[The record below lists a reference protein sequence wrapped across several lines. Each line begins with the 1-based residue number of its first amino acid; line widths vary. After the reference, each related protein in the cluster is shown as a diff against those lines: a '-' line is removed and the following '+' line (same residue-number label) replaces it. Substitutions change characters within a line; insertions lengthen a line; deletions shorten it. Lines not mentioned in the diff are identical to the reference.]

1 MREGLGEICKKQQ
14 ITTMSNKKCIL
25 CQTYNPDEAI
35 FCRHCGAKLD
45 NSPEI
50 ESFNYVS
57 IPHVGDSIELTWS
70 IKNADTAFLNGQT
83 MPLSHRYKVVVDEEM
98 TLELVATRSGKRE
111 SKRIHIVP
119 IPSSDKTTKLS
130 TPPLVTTSDALP
142 YLVKVLL
149 EVLVI
154 DIFPVISLII
164 ISCCSSWL
172 RYTLN
177 LSYNDWNGFRVY
189 ANILLCIWVASGIV
203 WGFLRFHRYKKI

>member
-1 MREGLGEICKKQQ
+1 MASTKIC
-14 ITTMSNKKCIL
+14 SKCN
-25 CQTYNPDEAI
+25 TENPQRANY
-35 FCRHCGAKLD
+35 CRACGSKFD

-57 IPHVGDSIELTWS
+57 VPHVGDSVELSWS

-83 MPLSHRYKVVVDEEM
+83 MPLSHRCEVVVDKEM
-98 TLELVATRSGKRE
+98 FLELVATKSGEKD
-111 SKRIHIVP
+111 SQRIHIVP
-119 IPSSDKTTKLS
+119 IPSSDKTTKPY

-149 EVLVI
+149 KVLVI
-154 DIFPVISLII
+154 DSFPVISLII

-189 ANILLCIWVASGIV
+189 ANIILWIWVALGII
-203 WGFLRFHRYKKI
+203 WGFLKFYRYKKI

>member
-1 MREGLGEICKKQQ
+1 MKFD
-14 ITTMSNKKCIL
+14 S
-25 CQTYNPDEAI
+25 
-35 FCRHCGAKLD
+35 
-45 NSPEI
+45 SPEI

-57 IPHVGDSIELTWS
+57 VPHIGDSIELTWS

-83 MPLSHRYKVVVDEEM
+83 MPLSHRYKVVVDKEM
-98 TLELVATRSGKRE
+98 TLELVATKLGNRE

-119 IPSSDKTTKLS
+119 IPSSDKTTKPY
-130 TPPLVTTSDALP
+130 TPPLVTTSDALS

-149 EVLVI
+149 EVLVV

-189 ANILLCIWVASGIV
+189 ANILLWIWIASGIV
-203 WGFLRFHRYKKI
+203 WGFLKFYRYKKI

>member
-1 MREGLGEICKKQQ
+1 MKCC
-14 ITTMSNKKCIL
+14 SNCFAA
-25 CQTYNPDEAI
+25 NPVDAN

-57 IPHVGDSIELTWS
+57 VPHVGDSVELTWS

-83 MPLSHRYKVVVDEEM
+83 MPLSHRYKVVVDKEM
-98 TLELVATRSGKRE
+98 TLELVATKSGKRE

-119 IPSSDKTTKLS
+119 IPASDKTTKPS

-142 YLVKVLL
+142 DLVKVLL
-149 EVLVI
+149 KVLVI
-154 DIFPVISLII
+154 DIFPLISLII

-177 LSYNDWNGFRVY
+177 LSYNDWNDFRVY
-189 ANILLCIWVASGIV
+189 ASILLWIWVVSGII
-203 WGFLRFHRYKKI
+203 WGFLKFYRYKKI

>member
-1 MREGLGEICKKQQ
+1 MVSTKICSKCNTDNPQQ
-14 ITTMSNKKCIL
+14 AN
-25 CQTYNPDEAI
+25 Y
-35 FCRHCGAKLD
+35 CRRCGAKFE

-57 IPHVGDSIELTWS
+57 IPHIGDSVELTWR

-83 MPLSHRYKVVVDEEM
+83 MPLSHRYKVVVDKEM
-98 TLELVATRSGKRE
+98 FLELVATRLGKRE

-119 IPSSDKTTKLS
+119 IPSSDKTTKPY

-177 LSYNDWNGFRVY
+177 LSYNDWNDFRVY
-189 ANILLCIWVASGIV
+189 ANILLWIWVVLGIV
-203 WGFLRFHRYKKI
+203 WGFFKFYRYKKI

>member
-1 MREGLGEICKKQQ
+1 
-14 ITTMSNKKCIL
+14 MSNKKCTL
-25 CQTYNPDEAI
+25 CQTNNPDEAI

-50 ESFNYVS
+50 EFFNYVTV
-57 IPHVGDSIELTWS
+57 PHVGDSVELTWS
-70 IKNADTAFLNGQT
+70 IKNADNAFLNGQT
-83 MPLSHRYKVVVDEEM
+83 KPLSHRYKVVVDKEM

-119 IPSSDKTTKLS
+119 IPSSDKTTKPY
-130 TPPLVTTSDALP
+130 TPP

-189 ANILLCIWVASGIV
+189 ANILLLIWVASGIV
-203 WGFLRFHRYKKI
+203 WGFLKFYRYKKI

>member
-1 MREGLGEICKKQQ
+1 MASTKICSKCNTDNPQQ
-14 ITTMSNKKCIL
+14 AN
-25 CQTYNPDEAI
+25 Y
-35 FCRHCGAKLD
+35 CRRCGAKFE

-57 IPHVGDSIELTWS
+57 IPHVGDSVELTWS

-83 MPLSHRYKVVVDEEM
+83 MPLSHRYKVVVDKEM
-98 TLELVATRSGKRE
+98 TLELVATKSGERE

-119 IPSSDKTTKLS
+119 IPSSDKTTKPS
-130 TPPLVTTSDALP
+130 TLPLVTTSDALP
-142 YLVKVLL
+142 DLIKILL
-149 EVLVI
+149 KVLVI

-164 ISCCSSWL
+164 ISCSSSWL

-189 ANILLCIWVASGIV
+189 ANILLWIWIASGIV
-203 WGFLRFHRYKKI
+203 WGFLKFYRYKKI

>member
-1 MREGLGEICKKQQ
+1 MASTKICSKCNTDNPQQ
-14 ITTMSNKKCIL
+14 AN
-25 CQTYNPDEAI
+25 Y
-35 FCRHCGAKLD
+35 CRRCGAKFE

-50 ESFNYVS
+50 EFFNYVS
-57 IPHVGDSIELTWS
+57 VPHVGDSIELTWS
-70 IKNADTAFLNGQT
+70 IKNADTAFLNGKT
-83 MPLSHRYKVVVDEEM
+83 MPLSHRYKVVVDNEM

-119 IPSSDKTTKLS
+119 IPSSDKTTNPS

-149 EVLVI
+149 EVLVV

-164 ISCCSSWL
+164 ISCSSSWL

-189 ANILLCIWVASGIV
+189 ANILLWIWVASGIV
-203 WGFLRFHRYKKI
+203 WGILKFYRYKKI

>member
-1 MREGLGEICKKQQ
+1 MVSTKICSKCNTDNPQQ
-14 ITTMSNKKCIL
+14 AN
-25 CQTYNPDEAI
+25 Y
-35 FCRHCGAKLD
+35 CRRCGAKLD

-50 ESFNYVS
+50 EFFNFVS
-57 IPHVGDSIELTWS
+57 VPHAGDSIELSWS

-83 MPLSHRYKVVVDEEM
+83 MPLSHRYKVVVDKEM
-98 TLELVATRSGKRE
+98 TLELVATRSGERE

-119 IPSSDKTTKLS
+119 IPSSDKTTKPS

-149 EVLVI
+149 KVLVI
-154 DIFPVISLII
+154 DIFPVILLII

-189 ANILLCIWVASGIV
+189 ANILLWIWVTSGIV
-203 WGFLRFHRYKKI
+203 WGFLKFYRYKKI

>member
-1 MREGLGEICKKQQ
+1 MKQCPNCNS
-14 ITTMSNKKCIL
+14 M
-25 CQTYNPDEAI
+25 NPTNANY
-35 FCRHCGAKLD
+35 CRHCGAKLD

-57 IPHVGDSIELTWS
+57 VPHVSDSVELTWS

-83 MPLSHRYKVVVDEEM
+83 MPLNHRYKVVVDKEM
-98 TLELVATRSGKRE
+98 TFELVATKLGKRE

-119 IPSSDKTTKLS
+119 IPSSDKTTKPY

-149 EVLVI
+149 EVLVV

-189 ANILLCIWVASGIV
+189 ANILLWIWVASGIV
-203 WGFLRFHRYKKI
+203 WGFLKFYRYKKI

>member
-1 MREGLGEICKKQQ
+1 MASTKICL
-14 ITTMSNKKCIL
+14 KCN
-25 CQTYNPDEAI
+25 TENPQRANY
-35 FCRHCGAKLD
+35 CRACGSKFD

-57 IPHVGDSIELTWS
+57 VPHVGDSVELSWS

-83 MPLSHRYKVVVDEEM
+83 MPLSHRYKVVVDKEIF
-98 TLELVATRSGKRE
+98 LELVATRSGKRE

-119 IPSSDKTTKLS
+119 IPSSDKTTNPS

-149 EVLVI
+149 EVLVV

-164 ISCCSSWL
+164 ISCSSSWL

-189 ANILLCIWVASGIV
+189 ANIILWIWVALGIIL
-203 WGFLRFHRYKKI
+203 GFLKFYRYKKI

>member
-1 MREGLGEICKKQQ
+1 MVSTKICSKCNTDNPQQ
-14 ITTMSNKKCIL
+14 AN
-25 CQTYNPDEAI
+25 Y
-35 FCRHCGAKLD
+35 CRRCGAKLD

-50 ESFNYVS
+50 EFFNFVS
-57 IPHVGDSIELTWS
+57 VPHAGDSIELSWS

-83 MPLSHRYKVVVDEEM
+83 MPLSHRYKVVVDKEM
-98 TLELVATRSGKRE
+98 TLELVATRSGERE

-119 IPSSDKTTKLS
+119 IPSSDKTTKPY

-149 EVLVI
+149 EVLVV

-189 ANILLCIWVASGIV
+189 ANILLWIWVTSGIV
-203 WGFLRFHRYKKI
+203 WGFLKFYRYKKI

>member
-1 MREGLGEICKKQQ
+1 MKQCQ
-14 ITTMSNKKCIL
+14 KCNAD
-25 CQTYNPDEAI
+25 NPQQANY
-35 FCRHCGAKLD
+35 CRRCGAKFE

-50 ESFNYVS
+50 EFFNYVS
-57 IPHVGDSIELTWS
+57 VPHVGDSIELTWS

-83 MPLSHRYKVVVDEEM
+83 MPLSHRYKVVVDKEM
-98 TLELVATRSGKRE
+98 TLELVATRSGERE

-119 IPSSDKTTKLS
+119 IPSSDKTTKPS

-142 YLVKVLL
+142 DLIKILL
-149 EVLVI
+149 KVLVI

-164 ISCCSSWL
+164 ISCSSSWL

-189 ANILLCIWVASGIV
+189 ANILLWIWVASGIV
-203 WGFLRFHRYKKI
+203 WGFFKFYRYKKI

>member
-1 MREGLGEICKKQQ
+1 MKQCQ
-14 ITTMSNKKCIL
+14 KCNAD
-25 CQTYNPDEAI
+25 NPQQANY
-35 FCRHCGAKLD
+35 CRRCGAKFE

-50 ESFNYVS
+50 EFFNYVS
-57 IPHVGDSIELTWS
+57 DPHVGDSIELTWS

-83 MPLSHRYKVVVDEEM
+83 MPLSHRYKVVVDKEM
-98 TLELVATRSGKRE
+98 TLELVATRSGERE

-119 IPSSDKTTKLS
+119 IPSSDKTTKPS

-142 YLVKVLL
+142 DLIKILL
-149 EVLVI
+149 KVLVI

-164 ISCCSSWL
+164 ISCSSSWL

-189 ANILLCIWVASGIV
+189 ANILLWIWVASGIV
-203 WGFLRFHRYKKI
+203 WGFFKFYRYKKI

>member
-1 MREGLGEICKKQQ
+1 MVSTKICSKCNTDNPQQ
-14 ITTMSNKKCIL
+14 AN
-25 CQTYNPDEAI
+25 Y
-35 FCRHCGAKLD
+35 CRRCGVKFD
-45 NSPEI
+45 SSPEI

-57 IPHVGDSIELTWS
+57 VPHIGDSIELTWS

-83 MPLSHRYKVVVDEEM
+83 MPLSHRYKVVVDKEM
-98 TLELVATRSGKRE
+98 TLELVATKLGNRE

-119 IPSSDKTTKLS
+119 IPSSDKTTKPY
-130 TPPLVTTSDALP
+130 TPPLVTTSDALS

-149 EVLVI
+149 EVLVV

-189 ANILLCIWVASGIV
+189 ANILLWIWIASGIV
-203 WGFLRFHRYKKI
+203 WGFLKFYRYKKI